1 LVVWCLFVVDLTSVG
16 VELNVVLKL
25 EFELGILQVFF
36 LWLSKQLQ
44 VHICVSLFLSEVGWL
59 CRT

>member
-1 LVVWCLFVVDLTSVG
+1 MVVWCLFVADLTSVG